1 MTPSVEGAER
11 VKVGVLLAGAASAT
25 GALAG
30 FTAGTAWA
38 IAHLPRLPAVA
49 LAALVAV
56 AAGADIV
63 HRRGWG
69 PPPPS
74 VRRQVPREWSRL
86 FSPRT
91 VAALYGAR
99 LGVGPLTILVT
110 WLWWAA
116 IVGAASLGPWPATLA
131 GAGFGLARTG
141 VGLAVAPRRTA
152 EAAPRAASLRRR
164 EPLAF
169 ALLTGAIVLGCAV
182 LA

>member
-11 VKVGVLLAGAASAT
+11 VRVGLLLAGAAAAT

-30 FTAGTAWA
+30 FAAGAVWA
-38 IAHLPRLPAVA
+38 IVRLPP
-49 LAALVAV
+49 LSAALTGGLV
-56 AAGADIV
+56 AAGAGADLL
-63 HRRGWG
+63 HRRRLG
-69 PPPPS
+69 PAPPS

-116 IVGAASLGPWPATLA
+116 LAGAASLGPWPAALV
-131 GAGFGLARTG
+131 GATFGLARAG
-141 VGLAVAPRRTA
+141 VGLAAAPRRPA
-152 EAAPRAASLRRR
+152 GAALRVASIRRA

-169 ALLTGAIVLGCAV
+169 AIVTGALVVGCAV
-182 LA
+182 LS

>member
-1 MTPSVEGAER
+1 MA
-11 VKVGVLLAGAASAT
+11 VLFAGAAASA

-30 FTAGTAWA
+30 FGAGTVWT
-38 IAHLPRLPAVA
+38 IARLPQ
-49 LAALVAV
+49 LSAA
-56 AAGADIV
+56 AADLL
-63 HRRGWG
+63 HRRGRG
-69 PPPPS
+69 PAPLS

-116 IVGAASLGPWPATLA
+116 VAGAASLGPWPATLA
-131 GAGFGLARTG
+131 GATFGLARAG
-141 VGLAVAPRRTA
+141 VGLAVAPRVPA
-152 EAAPRAASLRRR
+152 DAAPRVASIRRG

-169 ALLTGAIVLGCAV
+169 ALVTGAIVLGCAV
-182 LA
+182 LS

>member
-1 MTPSVEGAER
+1 MA
-11 VKVGVLLAGAASAT
+11 VLFAGAAASA

-30 FTAGTAWA
+30 FGAGTVWA
-38 IAHLPRLPAVA
+38 IARLPQ
-49 LAALVAV
+49 LSAAATAGVV
-56 AAGADIV
+56 AAAAAADLL
-63 HRRGWG
+63 HRRGRG
-69 PPPPS
+69 PAPLS

-116 IVGAASLGPWPATLA
+116 VMGGASLGPWPAALT
-131 GAGFGLARTG
+131 GASFGLARAG
-141 VGLAVAPRRTA
+141 VGLAVASRVA
-152 EAAPRAASLRRR
+152 ADAAPRVASIRRG

-169 ALLTGAIVLGCAV
+169 ALVTGAIVLGCAV
-182 LA
+182 LS